1 MGKLIGESVKRVEDQ
16 RFITGKGKYTDDIS
30 LPGMVYASII
40 RSPIAHG
47 RITNIDFTQAEQSPG
62 FVAAFKG
69 EDLGEIG
76 GVPCGW
82 QVDFMNG
89 DTMKEPAHPILAKGK
104 VRHVGDAVAVVI
116 AESMSLAKDA
126 AEKVNIDYEE
136 LPAVVDASEALKP
149 GAPLVHDDVP
159 GNKIYDWELGDR
171 SATDNAIENAS
182 HVTRLEI
189 RN

>member
-47 RITNIDFTQAEQSPG
+47 RITNIDFTQAEQSTG

-82 QVDFMNG
+82 QVDFMNEG
-89 DTMKEPAHPILAKGK
+89 H
-104 VRHVGDAVAVVI
+104 
-116 AESMSLAKDA
+116 
-126 AEKVNIDYEE
+126 YERTSSSYFSQRKSK
-136 LPAVVDASEALKP
+136 AC
-149 GAPLVHDDVP
+149 
-159 GNKIYDWELGDR
+159 W
-171 SATDNAIENAS
+171 
-182 HVTRLEI
+182 
-189 RN
+189 